1 MNTRTDEQN
10 DGPLGEAFRERQRRL
25 PSLDPLKGF
34 EAAARHLSFTR
45 AANELH
51 LTQSAVSRQIQTLEA
66 QLGIRLFQR
75 EVRRLRL
82 TPAGETLQRVV
93 VELLDRLADVCAGL
107 RATQRRPQVQITAA
121 VGIASLWL
129 VPRLAAFQQAQPDVD
144 VRISADNRVVDLER
158 EGFDVAL
165 RYLASAEVPVEA
177 TLLFEEE
184 VFPVAAPQLA
194 ATLPKH
200 VSADDF
206 SRIVLL
212 AYDDDRVAP
221 WLSWEPWLL
230 GLGLAGAR
238 PKAVLRFNQYD
249 QLIRAAED
257 GQGIAL
263 GRGPLVARAIAD
275 GRLKPLAVRREKLPA
290 RAYYLVRAKG
300 VARPEV
306 DRFVAWLQEE
316 AELTVRSMGGGR
328 DA

>member
-1 MNTRTDEQN
+1 MDERIDRT
-10 DGPLGEAFRERQRRL
+10 LRERQRRL

-45 AANELH
+45 AADELH
-51 LTQSAVSRQIQTLEA
+51 LTQSAISRQIQTLEE
-66 QLGIRLFQR
+66 QLGVRLFQR

-82 TPAGETLQRVV
+82 TAEGETLQRVV
-93 VELLDRLADVCAGL
+93 GELLDRLADVCAGL

-129 VPRLAAFQQAQPDVD
+129 VPRLAAFQGAQPDVD

-165 RYLASAEVPVEA
+165 RYLASNEVPPEA

-194 ATLPKH
+194 AALPKH

-212 AYDDDRVAP
+212 AYDDDRAAP

-238 PKAVLRFNQYD
+238 PKAVLRFNHYD
-249 QLIRAAED
+249 QLIRAAEE
-257 GQGIAL
+257 GQGVAL
-263 GRGPLVARAIAD
+263 GRGPLVARAIAE

-290 RAYYLVRAKG
+290 RGYYLVRTKG
-300 VARPEV
+300 VMRPEV
-306 DRFVAWLQEE
+306 ERFIAWLLEE
-316 AELTVRSMGGGR
+316 AEKTVRSMGVER
-328 DA
+328 DG